1 MANKIFL
8 RLDIR
13 KFLLT
18 LKILIYCIYFH
29 MAPFLLN
36 RCMKNFVSKIWMG
49 KNLVLVSWGVLLVAL
64 SFVWLNVF
72 SNLLSAAVDLPV
84 PLAAT
89 ELETSSIEFVAGEK
103 SFLVNKIASYPD
115 KDPHVRVSYYA
126 LSDGLFTVSVPN
138 ITTKTYKLPIFA
150 TNFLLSIPELFSSV
164 EKNGIKLESSFNKF
178 QSVQAEVI
186 DRLQYK
192 QVTDPLNSQFNLQ
205 SNYASFFSVTL
216 MQDRLPPVISR
227 DSVSEARTTR
237 KTYSPKPK
245 LRPQNLDNKILI
257 AVGYFTMKQNLDRTL
272 QTLEL
277 TGYPY
282 SHKRLEEQKGSLVTV
297 GPFTSKNS
305 AKKAL
310 EITKFIGFSDAYIL
324 N

>member
-1 MANKIFL
+1 MY
-8 RLDIR
+8 IR
-13 KFLLT
+13 
-18 LKILIYCIYFH
+18 ILFILHFFSLAQCV
-29 MAPFLLN
+29 L
-36 RCMKNFVSKIWMG
+36 NFVMINIMSKIWMG
-49 KNLVLVSWGVLLVAL
+49 KNLVLVSWGILLVAL

-72 SNLLSAAVDLPV
+72 SNLLTAAIDLPV

-89 ELETSSIEFVAGEK
+89 ELETSSIEFIAGEK
-103 SFLVNKIASYPD
+103 SFLINKIASYPD
-115 KDPHVRVSYYA
+115 KDPHVRVSYGA

-138 ITTKTYKLPIFA
+138 ITTKTYELPIFA

-164 EKNGIKLESSFNKF
+164 EKNGIKLESSFNNL
-178 QSVQAEVI
+178 QSVQDKVT

-245 LRPQNLDNKILI
+245 LRPQNLDNRILI
-257 AVGYFTMKQNLDRTL
+257 AVGYFTMEQNLDRTL